1 MEAKRPRIFYGWW
14 IVGATMLVGL
24 YVGGIIVYGFTAIFE
39 PIIDEFGWSYAT
51 VSFAASLRGAETG
64 LLEPVVG
71 RFVDRWG
78 SRPIIFVGGLFTAGG
93 LFMLS
98 HTTSLAMF
106 YGSFIL
112 LAVGMSACGTTS
124 LVTGVANW
132 FRRRLGLATGIAL
145 CGFGL
150 GGLVLPAMVALIAHY
165 GWRPTFDILA
175 AGALILLLP
184 TSLVFRHR
192 PEDYGYLP
200 DGRQPDATPSGQNR
214 ATVAPATIAEPF
226 LTAREAVRT
235 RSFWLLTL
243 AFSVLTAANITVV
256 THVMPYLPGLL
267 SKTDWDY
274 CFGALAPRPLVL
286 VEQKDGW
293 PKSGFEQAV
302 ATATAAYRLSGAEK
316 SLLALGSRD
325 VTEDLENGT
334 PEGLLKPLV
343 AAARTLVPQP
353 PPPGMIGTLDGLRSR
368 ETVDS
373 ATGIVWLVSVMDAY
387 DQQFVDGGYRLQSWS
402 FYNDNGAAQQGRSA
416 TPLIFKKEGDAFV
429 LTGIGKTRVN
439 TGGGMQTF
447 PFEVTAGSDEVG
459 KGYYFGWHDGDQ
471 AGTANAGVVEFD
483 NSVQDRM
490 SIVTLDGQLG
500 DQKLQL
506 GGKYRIQ
513 SEYPRT
519 YSIQAVSK
527 RP

>member
-1 MEAKRPRIFYGWW
+1 MEVKRPRVFYGWW

-256 THVMPYLPGLL
+256 THVMPYLDSIGVGRVNAGIIATAIPLL
-267 SKTDWDY
+267 SIAGRLGL
-274 CFGALAPRPLVL
+274 GAL
-286 VEQKDGW
+286 G
-293 PKSGFEQAV
+293 
-302 ATATAAYRLSGAEK
+302 
-316 SLLALGSRD
+316 
-325 VTEDLENGT
+325 
-334 PEGLLKPLV
+334 
-343 AAARTLVPQP
+343 
-353 PPPGMIGTLDGLRSR
+353 
-368 ETVDS
+368 
-373 ATGIVWLVSVMDAY
+373 
-387 DQQFVDGGYRLQSWS
+387 
-402 FYNDNGAAQQGRSA
+402 
-416 TPLIFKKEGDAFV
+416 
-429 LTGIGKTRVN
+429 
-439 TGGGMQTF
+439 
-447 PFEVTAGSDEVG
+447 
-459 KGYYFGWHDGDQ
+459 
-471 AGTANAGVVEFD
+471 
-483 NSVQDRM
+483 DRM
-490 SIVTLDGQLG
+490 SRTWVTIAAFSMMGVGLLCFAAMASLGPWTLYAFLLLFGVGYGGIVALRPAVAREYFGRGRFGSIFGLVMGITAVGGIIGPPLTGRLFDTIG
-500 DQKLQL
+500 D
-506 GGKYRIQ
+506 YRPAWLVFAALAMTAACLVLI
-513 SEYPRT
+513 SRRYRPRLLPPRT
-519 YSIQAVSK
+519 QQ
-527 RP
+527 

>member
-1 MEAKRPRIFYGWW
+1 VESLSLGVDADFFCPATLVHAAAPASGPRAAVILSHDDGQCMGSPRILAATQRLASLGYWVIVPEHASLNQASLQRAESRGLVSLYGAGDTVGLPPVALRVADDLAALRYLASRPEVDPQQ
-14 IVGATMLVGL
+14 IVAVGAG
-24 YVGGIIVYGFTAIFE
+24 VGGIDAALSALVDPRIAAVAAVDVTTAR
-39 PIIDEFGWSYAT
+39 DWA
-51 VSFAASLRGAETG
+51 
-64 LLEPVVG
+64 
-71 RFVDRWG
+71 
-78 SRPIIFVGGLFTAGG
+78 
-93 LFMLS
+93 
-98 HTTSLAMF
+98 
-106 YGSFIL
+106 
-112 LAVGMSACGTTS
+112 
-124 LVTGVANW
+124 
-132 FRRRLGLATGIAL
+132 
-145 CGFGL
+145 
-150 GGLVLPAMVALIAHY
+150 
-165 GWRPTFDILA
+165 
-175 AGALILLLP
+175 
-184 TSLVFRHR
+184 
-192 PEDYGYLP
+192 
-200 DGRQPDATPSGQNR
+200 
-214 ATVAPATIAEPF
+214 ATVAPD
-226 LTAREAVRT
+226 
-235 RSFWLLTL
+235 LLW
-243 AFSVLTAANITVV
+243 V